1 MRFLIV
7 SATTFALIVSTVF
20 AVTPALAKHQRHKS
34 ETAQYMRAVPTGQP
48 AQR

>member
-1 MRFLIV
+1 MRLMIAA
-7 SATTFALIVSTVF
+7 ATTLAFIVSTVF

-34 ETAQYMRAVPTGQP
+34 DTAQYMRAVPTGQA

>member
-1 MRFLIV
+1 MRFLIAA
-7 SATTFALIVSTVF
+7 ATTFALTVSTV